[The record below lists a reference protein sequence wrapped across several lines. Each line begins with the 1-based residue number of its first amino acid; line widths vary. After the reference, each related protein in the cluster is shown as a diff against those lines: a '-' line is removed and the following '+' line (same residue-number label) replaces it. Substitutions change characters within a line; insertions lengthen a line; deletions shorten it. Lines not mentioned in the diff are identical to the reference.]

1 MTNQNDANNHALVVR
16 INALCER
23 LDRDYSERIQE
34 RKETKQ
40 YRDRVQADLQALY
53 ASTEETRRRMDKV
66 EPVADMVTGWRAKVT
81 GGILV
86 LGFIGGIAWAGIT
99 FFRDELKA
107 IILGG

>member
-1 MTNQNDANNHALVVR
+1 MSNEINNHAVVAH

-40 YRDRVQADLQALY
+40 YRDKVQADLQALY
-53 ASTEETRRRMDKV
+53 SSTEETRRRMDKV
-66 EPVADMVTGWRAKVT
+66 EPVADMVTGWRARIT

-86 LGFIGGIAWAGIT
+86 LGFIGGIAWTAIA

-107 IILGG
+107 IFLGG